1 MCIKWLTSDVALEC
15 GTTSEGQETNIT
27 RYKGTGKV
35 QNCVVK
41 ESCRNDG
48 RENNGELEDNIMW

>member
-15 GTTSEGQETNIT
+15 GTMSEGQETNIT

-35 QNCVVK
+35 RNCVVK
-41 ESCRNDG
+41 ESCRK
-48 RENNGELEDNIMW
+48 